1 MKNGIVT
8 FLVAGASAAVGVVAG
23 LFLYNKF
30 LSK

>member
-1 MKNGIVT
+1 MKNGIIT
-8 FLVAGASAAVGVVAG
+8 FVLSAGSAAVGVVAG